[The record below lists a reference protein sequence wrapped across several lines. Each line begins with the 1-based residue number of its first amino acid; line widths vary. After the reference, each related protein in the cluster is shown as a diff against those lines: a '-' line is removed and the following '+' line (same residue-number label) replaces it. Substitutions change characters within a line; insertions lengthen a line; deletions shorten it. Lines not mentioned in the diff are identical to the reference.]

1 MSNGCEDEIDPWSIE
16 GFSDDELRDRLDELD
31 DVPYLN
37 QARSNEY
44 DLIESVLRAREIRR
58 EKESADFSKPRMS
71 CSGGVIL

>member
-1 MSNGCEDEIDPWSIE
+1 MDEVDPWNVE
-16 GFSDDELRDRLDELD
+16 EFSDDELRDRLDELD

-58 EKESADFSKPRMS
+58 AEESADFSRPRMRG
-71 CSGGVIL
+71 SGGVIL